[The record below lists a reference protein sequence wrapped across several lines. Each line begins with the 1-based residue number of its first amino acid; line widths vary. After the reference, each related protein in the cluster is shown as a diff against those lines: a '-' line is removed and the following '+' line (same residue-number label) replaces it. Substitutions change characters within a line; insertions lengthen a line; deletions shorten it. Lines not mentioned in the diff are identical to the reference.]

1 MPSSSKLTN
10 SPPTVLSVSFVT
22 IVLMMK
28 ILMRCLTCFIDFIL
42 LLAIII
48 PVHGFILALIRFRAL
63 VPFHFKGL
71 FGVWRGIIL
80 GLWWFFVIM
89 KGIFRVR
96 IFISFV
102 LKI

>member
-1 MPSSSKLTN
+1 
-10 SPPTVLSVSFVT
+10 
-22 IVLMMK
+22 MMK
-28 ILMRCLTCFIDFIL
+28 ILMRCLTCFEDFIL

-48 PVHGFILALIRFRAL
+48 PVHGFILALIRFRVL
-63 VPFHFKGL
+63 VPFRFRGL

-89 KGIFRVR
+89 KGIFRVK

-102 LKI
+102 LNI